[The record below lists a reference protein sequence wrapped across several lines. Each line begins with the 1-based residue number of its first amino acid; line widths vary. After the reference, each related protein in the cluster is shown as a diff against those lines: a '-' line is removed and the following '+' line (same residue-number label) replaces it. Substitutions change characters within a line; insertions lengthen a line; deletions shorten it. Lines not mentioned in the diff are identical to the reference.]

1 MSEQRKKNEK
11 NFLVQGS
18 ILAIAGV
25 ITKLI
30 GAFYRIPLLNIIGTE
45 GNGYYSVAFSI
56 YSVALMLTSYSL
68 PLAVSKLVSA
78 RVAVGEYKNAGK
90 IKREINEPDPFAPII
105 PDQTK
110 DKVWQKMSTRGKYRL
125 TKDLA
130 ERMGLDNVIVYEHE
144 SDLPVSVR
152 SLKKQGG
159 KIGGYYMHNGNI
171 GIVLDNIPSYTRLQ
185 RVLLHE
191 AIGHQGLDAL
201 FGDSYFKDEFLM
213 KVYRS
218 MPSEWKLRG
227 NSWNARKTDA
237 EEYLAD
243 LASNGVSSSA
253 WNQIYGE
260 LRNML
265 RIFIPGLNFSE
276 REIRNI
282 LIRSK
287 NALKK
292 DDSIS
297 EMNKKI
303 RQRHLNES
311 DDLGTP
317 LTESD
322 PETYRFLWEND
333 PEWKN
338 YKKFYDHVYGESTD
352 IND

>member
-1 MSEQRKKNEK
+1 
-11 NFLVQGS
+11 
-18 ILAIAGV
+18 
-25 ITKLI
+25 
-30 GAFYRIPLLNIIGTE
+30 
-45 GNGYYSVAFSI
+45 
-56 YSVALMLTSYSL
+56 
-68 PLAVSKLVSA
+68 
-78 RVAVGEYKNAGK
+78 
-90 IKREINEPDPFAPII
+90 
-105 PDQTK
+105 
-110 DKVWQKMSTRGKYRL
+110 
-125 TKDLA
+125 
-130 ERMGLDNVIVYEHE
+130 
-144 SDLPVSVR
+144 
-152 SLKKQGG
+152 
-159 KIGGYYMHNGNI
+159 
-171 GIVLDNIPSYTRLQ
+171 
-185 RVLLHE
+185 
-191 AIGHQGLDAL
+191 
-201 FGDSYFKDEFLM
+201 
-213 KVYRS
+213 

-227 NSWNARKTDA
+227 SSWNARKTDA

-253 WNQIYGE
+253 WDQIYGE

>member
-1 MSEQRKKNEK
+1 
-11 NFLVQGS
+11 
-18 ILAIAGV
+18 
-25 ITKLI
+25 
-30 GAFYRIPLLNIIGTE
+30 
-45 GNGYYSVAFSI
+45 
-56 YSVALMLTSYSL
+56 
-68 PLAVSKLVSA
+68 
-78 RVAVGEYKNAGK
+78 
-90 IKREINEPDPFAPII
+90 
-105 PDQTK
+105 
-110 DKVWQKMSTRGKYRL
+110 
-125 TKDLA
+125 
-130 ERMGLDNVIVYEHE
+130 
-144 SDLPVSVR
+144 
-152 SLKKQGG
+152 
-159 KIGGYYMHNGNI
+159 
-171 GIVLDNIPSYTRLQ
+171 
-185 RVLLHE
+185 
-191 AIGHQGLDAL
+191 
-201 FGDSYFKDEFLM
+201 M

-253 WNQIYGE
+253 WDQIYGE

-338 YKKFYDHVYGESTD
+338 YKKFYDRVFGESTD

>member
-1 MSEQRKKNEK
+1 MLEK
-11 NFLVQGS
+11 PMPKS
-18 ILAIAGV
+18 IWPIW
-25 ITKLI
+25 
-30 GAFYRIPLLNIIGTE
+30 
-45 GNGYYSVAFSI
+45 
-56 YSVALMLTSYSL
+56 
-68 PLAVSKLVSA
+68 
-78 RVAVGEYKNAGK
+78 RVTA
-90 IKREINEPDPFAPII
+90 
-105 PDQTK
+105 
-110 DKVWQKMSTRGKYRL
+110 YRL
-125 TKDLA
+125 P
-130 ERMGLDNVIVYEHE
+130 H
-144 SDLPVSVR
+144 
-152 SLKKQGG
+152 
-159 KIGGYYMHNGNI
+159 
-171 GIVLDNIPSYTRLQ
+171 GI
-185 RVLLHE
+185 
-191 AIGHQGLDAL
+191 
-201 FGDSYFKDEFLM
+201 K
-213 KVYRS
+213 S
-218 MPSEWKLRG
+218 M
-227 NSWNARKTDA
+227 
-237 EEYLAD
+237 
-243 LASNGVSSSA
+243 
-253 WNQIYGE
+253 GE

>member
-1 MSEQRKKNEK
+1 MS
-11 NFLVQGS
+11 
-18 ILAIAGV
+18 A
-25 ITKLI
+25 
-30 GAFYRIPLLNIIGTE
+30 
-45 GNGYYSVAFSI
+45 
-56 YSVALMLTSYSL
+56 
-68 PLAVSKLVSA
+68 
-78 RVAVGEYKNAGK
+78 
-90 IKREINEPDPFAPII
+90 
-105 PDQTK
+105 
-110 DKVWQKMSTRGKYRL
+110 RGKYRL

-243 LASNGVSSSA
+243 LASNGISSSA
-253 WNQIYGE
+253 WDQIYGE

-352 IND
+352 IDD

>member
-1 MSEQRKKNEK
+1 MTASDRCLKTRGGRKMAEYQLKNQELTLKISSKGAKMKSLKDNKTNQEYLWHGDSAYWGRTSPVLFPIVGNYREKESVFEGKTYSMSQHGFAREVLDYNPENKIAEVLSPNGKNTINVPDIEPDMIH
-11 NFLVQGS
+11 F
-18 ILAIAGV
+18 
-25 ITKLI
+25 
-30 GAFYRIPLLNIIGTE
+30 
-45 GNGYYSVAFSI
+45 FS
-56 YSVALMLTSYSL
+56 
-68 PLAVSKLVSA
+68 
-78 RVAVGEYKNAGK
+78 VGEYKNTGK

-287 NALKK
+287 NAL
-292 DDSIS
+292 
-297 EMNKKI
+297 N
-303 RQRHLNES
+303 
-311 DDLGTP
+311 
-317 LTESD
+317 
-322 PETYRFLWEND
+322 
-333 PEWKN
+333 
-338 YKKFYDHVYGESTD
+338 
-352 IND
+352 

>member
-1 MSEQRKKNEK
+1 
-11 NFLVQGS
+11 
-18 ILAIAGV
+18 
-25 ITKLI
+25 
-30 GAFYRIPLLNIIGTE
+30 
-45 GNGYYSVAFSI
+45 
-56 YSVALMLTSYSL
+56 
-68 PLAVSKLVSA
+68 
-78 RVAVGEYKNAGK
+78 
-90 IKREINEPDPFAPII
+90 
-105 PDQTK
+105 
-110 DKVWQKMSTRGKYRL
+110 
-125 TKDLA
+125 
-130 ERMGLDNVIVYEHE
+130 
-144 SDLPVSVR
+144 
-152 SLKKQGG
+152 
-159 KIGGYYMHNGNI
+159 MHNGNI

-287 NALKK
+287 KCIKK
-292 DDSIS
+292 GRFNFRDEQKNPTTAFKRIGRLRDTT
-297 EMNKKI
+297 NRI
-303 RQRHLNES
+303 RPGNI
-311 DDLGTP
+311 P
-317 LTESD
+317 
-322 PETYRFLWEND
+322 FLVGKR
-333 PEWKN
+333 P
-338 YKKFYDHVYGESTD
+338 
-352 IND
+352 